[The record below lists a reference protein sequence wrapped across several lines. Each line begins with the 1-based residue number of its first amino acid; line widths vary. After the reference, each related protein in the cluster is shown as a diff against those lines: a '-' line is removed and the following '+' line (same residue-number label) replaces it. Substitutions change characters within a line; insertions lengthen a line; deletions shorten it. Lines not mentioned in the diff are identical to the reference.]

1 MVAILLLGVMFS
13 GLVLFINTIAYL
25 YDFDLSGHESEFQDL
40 LELFVE
46 LGSIIIVCGV
56 FFQTRSLYS
65 KSSYMLSLT
74 YNCLNPY
81 LG

>member
-1 MVAILLLGVMFS
+1 MAVILLLGVMFS

-46 LGSIIIVCGV
+46 LGSIFIVCGV
-56 FFQTRSLYS
+56 FF
-65 KSSYMLSLT
+65 
-74 YNCLNPY
+74 
-81 LG
+81 

>member
-1 MVAILLLGVMFS
+1 MVVILLLGVMFS
-13 GLVLFINTIAYL
+13 GLILFISTIAYL

>member
-1 MVAILLLGVMFS
+1 MAVILLLGVMFS
-13 GLVLFINTIAYL
+13 GLILFISIIAYL

-40 LELFVE
+40 LELFVD

>member
-1 MVAILLLGVMFS
+1 MVVILLLGVMFS

-56 FFQTRSLYS
+56 FF
-65 KSSYMLSLT
+65 
-74 YNCLNPY
+74 
-81 LG
+81 